1 MKKTITVN
9 IGGFS
14 FVINESAYENLQKY
28 LLNVERMLSSD
39 SGEIMQD
46 IESRIAELLKERL
59 AEKREVVD
67 ESDIEYIQSVMGQP
81 EDYAEEGAQN
91 DAFNEYEEI
100 RNDNTRSLYR
110 DMDEAVLGGVCS
122 GLAKYFNIDPLVMRI
137 IFVFFAI
144 FAGSGLLLYIIL
156 LILIPAA
163 KTTAE
168 KLKMSGESVN
178 LESIKSHFNK
188 VGTDLNEKI
197 KSKKFSQKVNSAT
210 SKTVQTV
217 STVAR
222 VFGKILG
229 VGFIIAG
236 IVSLILLILYLT
248 GSGNIIPFTS
258 FIKADSFYDFLLV
271 LFPSEIFVNMS
282 VVSLLFVVGIP
293 LISIVL
299 IGVRLV
305 FEVSTKVPGSVK
317 IGSFI
322 AFGIAF
328 SILCTAVL
336 RTGAEFGQNGSSTS
350 LIEAEG
356 VERLKINVVD
366 NSNYFKA
373 NSAYNCCDYM
383 VIMNDLIAL
392 KNVSLYVEEGTDSTH
407 FQIKT
412 IAKSRGMTHSNSI
425 SLAKEIEYNLKLDG
439 DELTI
444 PSFSTVSRQAKYRG
458 QRIKIVIKVPK
469 DKSVEFMGEL
479 QTVDCY
485 VDGDRKYRQVSF
497 ENGNNNDGVWRS
509 NNGEL
514 QCEDCWD

>member
-14 FVINESAYENLQKY
+14 FVINETAYENLQMY
-28 LLNVERMLSSD
+28 LSNVERKLSGD
-39 SGEIMQD
+39 SAEIMQD

-59 AEKREVVD
+59 AESREVVD
-67 ESDIEYIQSVMGQP
+67 DADIDYIQSVMGQP
-81 EDYAEEGAQN
+81 EDYAEEGVEN
-91 DAFNEYEEI
+91 DSFNADEHI
-100 RNDNTRSLYR
+100 KSDNAKSLYR

-137 IFVFFAI
+137 LFVFFAI

-222 VFGKILG
+222 VFGKIIG
-229 VGFIIAG
+229 IGFIIAG
-236 IVSLILLILYLT
+236 IVSLIFLVLYLT

-258 FIKADSFYDFLLV
+258 FIVADSFYDFLAV
-271 LFPSEIFVNMS
+271 IFPSEIFVNMS
-282 VVSLLFVVGIP
+282 VVSLLFVIGIP
-293 LISIVL
+293 LVSIVL

-305 FEVSTKVPGSVK
+305 FEVRTKVPTSVK

-322 AFGIAF
+322 VFGIAF

-336 RTGAEFGQNGSSTS
+336 RTGAEFSQNGSSS
-350 LIEAEG
+350 ALIEATE
-356 VERLKINVVD
+356 VEKLKINVVD
-366 NSNYFKA
+366 DSSYFKS

-383 VIMNDLIAL
+383 VIKQDVIAL
-392 KNVSLYVEEGTDSTH
+392 KNVSLYVEEGSDSIN

-412 IAKSRGMTHSNSI
+412 IAKSQGMTHSNSV
-425 SLAKEIEYNLKLDG
+425 SLAKEIQYNLKLEG
-439 DELTI
+439 SELTI
-444 PSFSTVSRQAKYRG
+444 PSFSTIARKAKYRG
-458 QRIKIVIKVPK
+458 QRIKIIIKVPK
-469 DKSVEFMGEL
+469 GKSVDFTGEL
-479 QTVDCY
+479 QTINCF
-485 VDGDRKYRQVSF
+485 VDGDRRYRHISF
-497 ENGNNNDGVWRS
+497 EESNYNDAVWRS
-509 NNGEL
+509 VDGEM
-514 QCEDCWD
+514 QCVDCWD